1 MAWRFF
7 GGGTTPL
14 AKDHA
19 FSALDGLRGVAAISI
34 VVYHYSQ
41 NLGWELLP
49 NAYLAVDFFF
59 LLSGFVLAHAYEARL
74 RSGQTVAE
82 FMQRRLIRLYPLYWL
97 GTTLP
102 IILIVVARWR
112 AESHPDGALT
122 IASYF
127 LGLLFLPTP
136 TGLSIFSSRV
146 FPLNI
151 PAWSLSLEV
160 GVNVIYAFASKH
172 LTTLRLIVVAV
183 VAMLGLVAAALFYD
197 TLSLGHNWPTY
208 LCGWVRVCWS
218 FFAGVLAFRIF
229 AARSRSALPASSALL
244 TACLMLVAF
253 ACPEEGKAIGLFSAL
268 ILFPVILWAGA
279 RVRLDGAAQRLATWF
294 GAISYA
300 LYITHEPV
308 FDALWLLCRL
318 NHWDARAEFWPN
330 LIGWVLVALAVAW
343 VLDLAYDLPVRAF
356 LTRKLMRRP
365 VEIRAS
371 ALKA

>member
-1 MAWRFF
+1 
-7 GGGTTPL
+7 L

-59 LLSGFVLAHAYEARL
+59 MLSGFVLAHAYEARL
-74 RSGQTVAE
+74 RSGQGVAE
-82 FMQRRLIRLYPLYWL
+82 FMKRRLIRLYPLYFL

-102 IILIVVARWR
+102 VVLIVVAHWQG
-112 AESHPDGALT
+112 ESHPDGALT
-122 IASYF
+122 MASYF

-136 TGLSIFSSRV
+136 TGLSVFSSRV

-151 PAWSLSLEV
+151 PAWSLSLEI

-172 LTTLRLIVVAV
+172 LTTLRLTMVAM
-183 VAMLGLVAAALFYD
+183 VAMLGLIGGVLYYD
-197 TLSLGHNWPTY
+197 TMGLGHSWPTY
-208 LCGWVRVCWS
+208 LGGWLRVCWS

-229 AARSRSALPASSALL
+229 AARSRSALPASAALL
-244 TACLMLVAF
+244 IACLMLVDF
-253 ACPEEGKAIGLFSAL
+253 ACRDDGKAIGLFSAL
-268 ILFPVILWAGA
+268 ILFPAILWAGA
-279 RVRLDGAAQRLATWF
+279 HVRLSGAGQRLATWC

-300 LYITHEPV
+300 LYVTHEPI
-308 FDALWLLCRL
+308 FDAFWLVCRL

-330 LIGWVLVALAVAW
+330 LIGWILVALASAW